1 MGVRGKWSQ
10 VKSLARTI
18 PRHLLTQSQPRIP
31 TQTKSR
37 DVWVRHSGVW
47 RQEVKSKEQ
56 KRSRSR
62 ALGPVRPTSDAA
74 RAAIAAQPITR
85 RQHRRPAHPG
95 NSLVSGRL
103 RKGEY
108 SKYPR
113 GNRASRLLSF
123 PRIAVAHSRVSGRPL
138 SFVYPEGV
146 ATCCTCPSPQCAPAV
161 RGYPRPSTI
170 HFRVG

>member
-1 MGVRGKWSQ
+1 MGPADPGKMEDGGSGDRENR
-10 VKSLARTI
+10 ARTI
-18 PRHLLTQSQPRIP
+18 PTSTSNPDPDQEQGG
-31 TQTKSR
+31 
-37 DVWVRHSGVW
+37 SGVW
-47 RQEVKSKEQ
+47 CVASGGKER
-56 KRSRSR
+56 KRSR

-146 ATCCTCPSPQCAPAV
+146 ATCCTCPSPQRAPAV